1 MSTDLHPRP
10 SPSTP
15 PEADD
20 PKPPRSSLSLTQVVG
35 GALAAMTAAALGSR
49 LSVAGTV
56 VGAALASIVAA
67 VAGALYTSSLRYT
80 RDRASRVVNARL
92 RNGTPTAVE
101 TVTETRVDAA
111 AAPARPAAEEVTE
124 VRPGGPDQDWVL
136 PTPAAT
142 PARPAPRIRWK
153 TIVVGALAI
162 FAIAIAA
169 LTGFELVTGQAIS
182 GGQGTTVGQVS
193 EGNGTRQPVAKPS
206 ASPST
211 TASPTATPSASATP
225 SATPTAVVGPTET
238 PSASA
243 TPTPSATPSVTPS
256 QAVTPAAPS
265 APGAGVPSA
274 VGRPRARPA
283 RVGIQAAL
291 SARTRPSGDS
301 ARLRPSQ
308 RVTAPAPPT
317 RA

>member
-15 PEADD
+15 PEPDD
-20 PKPPRSSLSLTQVVG
+20 PKPPKTGLSLTQVVG

-92 RNGTPTAVE
+92 RNGTPTTVE

-111 AAPARPAAEEVTE
+111 AAPARPAVEEVTQ
-124 VRPGGPDQDWVL
+124 VQPGVPDQDWVL
-136 PTPAAT
+136 PTPAAK
-142 PARPAPRIRWK
+142 PAPTPSRVRWK
-153 TIVVGALAI
+153 TIVVGTLAI

-182 GGQGTTVGQVS
+182 GGSGTTVGQVS
-193 EGNGTRQPVAKPS
+193 EGNGTRPPAAKPS
-206 ASPST
+206 ASPSAK
-211 TASPTATPSASATP
+211 ASPSATPSASAT
-225 SATPTAVVGPTET
+225 STSTPTASTGPVEP
-238 PSASA
+238 PSTNASA
-243 TPTPSATPSVTPS
+243 TPTPSVTPSGTPS
-256 QAVTPAAPS
+256 QAATPAAPS

-274 VGRPRARPA
+274 GVP
-283 RVGIQAAL
+283 
-291 SARTRPSGDS
+291 SAGS
-301 ARLRPSQ
+301 
-308 RVTAPAPPT
+308 
-317 RA
+317 